1 MNTSQ
6 DRDYQR
12 ILDEIERIRQ
22 SEQTEDDRAL
32 AAESQ
37 EIEALREIVE
47 EISEP
52 RQIFFTS
59 T

>member
-12 ILDEIERIRQ
+12 IIEEIERIRQ

>member
-12 ILDEIERIRQ
+12 ILDEIERSRQ